1 MGSPSWPSACG
12 SSSGVFHD
20 GGSTGRRELHSANF
34 GKFRNEFTASTWMV
48 AGEWNH
54 PYALIGCEWTVIV
67 TLSHADRAGG
77 RSGGVE
83 ADGVGDVGQVAG
95 VAGDDAGLMAHGSG
109 DDERVHDIGA
119 ARGGAR
125 YPGGRAE
132 VLVVGEDV
140 AAFEDTGDLVLRP
153 AAPGLRQG
161 QDRDDWADA
170 RGGELVMQGRGV
182 RVAAFSGQE
191 RAGVIGDGGHLPGGA
206 AAALIVSSTSGGT
219 EIESFRAV
227 MQ

>member
-1 MGSPSWPSACG
+1 
-12 SSSGVFHD
+12 
-20 GGSTGRRELHSANF
+20 
-34 GKFRNEFTASTWMV
+34 MV

-83 ADGVGDVGQVAG
+83 ADGVGDVGR
-95 VAGDDAGLMAHGSG
+95 VAGDDWGLMAHGSG
-109 DDERVHDIGA
+109 DDERVHDIGG

-140 AAFEDTGDLVLRP
+140 AAFEDRGDLVLRP

-161 QDRDDWADA
+161 QARDDRADT
-170 RGGELVMQGRGV
+170 RGGELVMQGREV

-191 RAGVIGDGGHLPGGA
+191 SAGVIDDGGHLPGGLLRFLIEETDFGEELA
-206 AAALIVSSTSGGT
+206 GALTRRRGQPPCSCS
-219 EIESFRAV
+219 
-227 MQ
+227 